1 LPRKYHRP
9 PTVKRRKPKKTAPYV
24 FQGTPEPGNG
34 DATELV
40 SPEEEL
46 EEDEERYAGSARAP
60 AVGGRGQAGAAT
72 KHLVKDYSYV
82 RAEIV
87 RILGLAAFL
96 IVSLAITAI
105 LRG

>member
-1 LPRKYHRP
+1 
-9 PTVKRRKPKKTAPYV
+9 V
-24 FQGTPEPGNG
+24 FQGTPEPENG

-46 EEDEERYAGSARAP
+46 EEEEETHAAGSRAP
-60 AVGGRGQAGAAT
+60 MGGRVTAGQATAAT

-96 IVSLAITAI
+96 IVALAITAL